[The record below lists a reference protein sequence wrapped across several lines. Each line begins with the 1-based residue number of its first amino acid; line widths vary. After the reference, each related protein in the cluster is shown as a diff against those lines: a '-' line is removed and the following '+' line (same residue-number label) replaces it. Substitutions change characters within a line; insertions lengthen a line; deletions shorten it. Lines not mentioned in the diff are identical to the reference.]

1 LADWRFVEVSFLSA
15 IRECAKR
22 EVTREAA
29 KEILAKTASPEK
41 LTSEKVWDKWKA
53 GLENQLSMLYVVNG
67 VPMFYVTRENEEQKK
82 GRPVPTSLK
91 NVSRSVNSLDRNS
104 LRILSMFTTLSN
116 R

>member
-1 LADWRFVEVSFLSA
+1 VSFLSA

-53 GLENQLSMLYVVNG
+53 GRENQLSMLYGVNG
-67 VPMFYVTRENEEQKK
+67 VPLVYLVRGNEEPEQGKTYTK
-82 GRPVPTSLK
+82 FTQECIENCKLTGQEFAEDS
-91 NVSRSVNSLDRNS
+91 NA
-104 LRILSMFTTLSN
+104 FTTFSN